1 MRISCIKTSEERLK
15 ECGWEFSHFDIF
27 EDKVYSKK
35 IKTVNVTIT
44 LNDDGDVYVD
54 RKILT
59 PNSLVVIGTELK
71 KLEVNNNEPM

>member
-1 MRISCIKTSEERLK
+1 MFESRISCIKTSEKKLK

-35 IKTVNVTIT
+35 IKAVDVTIT

-54 RKILT
+54 RKVLT
-59 PNSLVVIGTELK
+59 PSSLVAIGNELK
-71 KLEVNNNEPM
+71 KLEEK